1 MIVSSSIE
9 LYTTVLGWFMFNSL
23 WDLLTGTGVAL
34 IPFAFIVIRNLIEA
48 RKSRDKTDIGVQA
61 FARSEIELYV
71 AFFVLI
77 LCCNPAINLA
87 PQSVRANIHQC
98 EVNGDSLTQTT
109 QEIRIGQTGTTY
121 DRIDALE
128 LDGRT
133 PKVPIIWYIWDFF
146 SSGLSTTAA
155 GILPCQPDLR
165 RISTELA
172 TLQIHDKQLRD
183 ETAMFYRDCW
193 RPSLNR
199 YLRDKPPVPQE
210 IKDIDQDI
218 MWPGSR
224 FFLGHSSYYSHY
236 RTTEGLWSIR
246 YDRDRDSNIVTPEYS
261 DGRGFPYCRQWW
273 LDESDG
279 LHGRLLDYF
288 ADELGNSQE
297 QSTWSAIMQ
306 VLTRTSQSTQDDLLR
321 ALLSANTDIQRLQ
334 INNNYPRDG
343 FWRGT
348 ADAINASAAAFMSIP
363 DRTKARMYRDAG
375 PLVQAVILM
384 FFTVVTPLLLVLSGY
399 RLDVLVTLLAVKF
412 SVFFWSFLFAIAV
425 WMDNFFLAAVTQ
437 WGDHSDPTTILG
449 VRFSNDTGMDVT
461 VEAIRYVIRS
471 LFFVLPLLFTMLVGM
486 AGVKGSAAMSN
497 VLTTAANP
505 VAAAATPPKSPR

>member
-1 MIVSSSIE
+1 VIVSSSIE

-109 QEIRIGQTGTTY
+109 REIRIGQTGTTY

-146 SSGLSTTAA
+146 SSGLATTAA

-210 IKDIDQDI
+210 IEDIDQDI

-224 FFLGHSSYYSHY
+224 FFLGHSSYYGHY

-288 ADELGNSQE
+288 ADELGNTQE
-297 QSTWSAIMQ
+297 QSTWSAILQ
-306 VLTRTSQSTQDDLLR
+306 VLTRTNQSTQDDLLR

-343 FWRGT
+343 FWRGA
-348 ADAINASAAAFMSIP
+348 ADTVTSGVAAAMSVP

-375 PLVQAVILM
+375 PIIQAIILM

-412 SVFFWSFLFAIAV
+412 SVFFWTFLFAVAV
-425 WMDNFFLAAVTQ
+425 WMDNFFLTAVTQ
-437 WGDHSDPTTILG
+437 WGDHSDPTTLLG
-449 VRFSNDTGMDVT
+449 VRFSNDPGLDIT

-471 LFFVLPLLFTMLVGM
+471 LFLVLPLLFTMLVGM
-486 AGVKGSAAMSN
+486 AGINGGRLANTLMDAGGGVANASDPSRLVK
-497 VLTTAANP
+497 
-505 VAAAATPPKSPR
+505 

>member
-218 MWPGSR
+218 MGPAAD
-224 FFLGHSSYYSHY
+224 FFSDTAVTTV
-236 RTTEGLWSIR
+236 TTERPRACGASATT
-246 YDRDRDSNIVTPEYS
+246 VTVTATSLRQSTLMGE
-261 DGRGFPYCRQWW
+261 GFPIAGNGGWMSPMGCT
-273 LDESDG
+273 DG
-279 LHGRLLDYF
+279 CWII
-288 ADELGNSQE
+288 S
-297 QSTWSAIMQ
+297 
-306 VLTRTSQSTQDDLLR
+306 
-321 ALLSANTDIQRLQ
+321 
-334 INNNYPRDG
+334 
-343 FWRGT
+343 
-348 ADAINASAAAFMSIP
+348 
-363 DRTKARMYRDAG
+363 RM
-375 PLVQAVILM
+375 
-384 FFTVVTPLLLVLSGY
+384 
-399 RLDVLVTLLAVKF
+399 
-412 SVFFWSFLFAIAV
+412 
-425 WMDNFFLAAVTQ
+425 N
-437 WGDHSDPTTILG
+437 
-449 VRFSNDTGMDVT
+449 
-461 VEAIRYVIRS
+461 
-471 LFFVLPLLFTMLVGM
+471 
-486 AGVKGSAAMSN
+486 
-497 VLTTAANP
+497 
-505 VAAAATPPKSPR
+505 